1 MPSDALHPLQRDRK
15 ILLEVFG
22 QLQHLIDF
30 YDNAEWDATHLLAEQ
45 QRIHLRLIR
54 KQSQIEQHDLD

>member
-22 QLQHLIDF
+22 QLQHLIEF
-30 YDNAEWDATHLLAEQ
+30 YDHAEWDATHLAAEQ
-45 QRIHLRLIR
+45 RRVHLRLIR